1 MGATNKQKT
10 KFGFQ
15 QRAEN
20 PAAYT
25 KLSCFLPWIA
35 AQFGLTFDG
44 GPEADETCLVGS
56 GEKPASES
64 IQQDDAQFLPNKE
77 DVPCK
82 EAIGLVPG
90 VQFPC
95 IFPFRYGDVTYDS
108 CITME
113 TSDFIVPV
121 WRCPVFNSTKK
132 YTDDNGV
139 EMNWFPEEGADT
151 AKGYCLDFDHILN
164 QIKSNPNILSNP
176 SDIFNV
182 EIRVNPEKESC
193 LSEVLSYEY
202 VDEETKERLEPMYRI
217 RPFST
222 CRNECPGGKGNVPK
236 YSLAS
241 RQFHPSTH

>member
-10 KFGFQ
+10 KFAFQ

-35 AQFGLTFDG
+35 AQFGLSYDS
-44 GPEADETCLVGS
+44 GPEADEACLVGS
-56 GEKPASES
+56 GEKPASNS
-64 IQQDDAQFLPNKE
+64 VHQDENKE

-82 EAIGLVPG
+82 EAIGLLPG

-95 IFPFRYGDVTYDS
+95 IFPFRYGGVTYNS
-108 CITME
+108 CTTLE

-151 AKGYCLDFDHILN
+151 AKGYCLDFEHILN
-164 QIKSNPNILSNP
+164 QLLSDP

-193 LSEVLSYEY
+193 LPDGLSYDKL
-202 VDEETKERLEPMYRI
+202 DEETQERLDVLYRF

-222 CRNECPGGKGNVPK
+222 CRNECPGGKVNESK
-236 YSLAS
+236 Y
-241 RQFHPSTH
+241 P

>member
-1 MGATNKQKT
+1 MGSTNKQKT

-44 GPEADETCLVGS
+44 GSEPDETCLVGS

-82 EAIGLVPG
+82 EAIGLLPG

-176 SDIFNV
+176 SDIFDV

-193 LSEVLSYEY
+193 LSEVLSYDY